1 MIQSLRIFQSLNHFV
16 IFQISLK
23 AFRNVESS
31 VQSDQISQFESSGF
45 WTIQQIASQGIRFFN
60 GQTDFL
66 SQFHNFRHR
75 INADSVS
82 DKSWSVFTKNSGFSK
97 EFLAVR
103 HKEINDRFIR
113 FRTWNHF
120 KQFQISWR
128 IEEVCSTKMFLE
140 IFRPSFRHQMNRDSR
155 CVRSNQSS

>member
-1 MIQSLRIFQSLNHFV
+1 MIQSFGIFQSLNHFV

-23 AFRNVESS
+23 SFCYVESCI
-31 VQSDQISQFESSGF
+31 QSNQISQFERSGF
-45 WTIQQIASQGIRFFN
+45 WTIQQITCQRIRFLN

-75 INADSVS
+75 INTNSVS
-82 DKSWSVFTKNSGFSK
+82 DKSWRIFTENCSFPK

-103 HKEINDRFIR
+103 HKEINNRLIR
-113 FRTWNHF
+113 FRTWNYF

-128 IEEVCSTKMFLE
+128 IEEMRSTKMFLK
-140 IFRPSFRHQMNRDSR
+140 IF
-155 CVRSNQSS
+155 